1 VSGRLEALKK
11 ARERMIEDRD
21 THAKVLAAPF
31 DRDKAERARNKFIEI
46 QMLID
51 ALDRAIS
58 GEELISPK
66 SAARRKATRNIS
78 PREPRN
84 FSPSDTTFA
93 HRNSHHAI
101 VRQCKKSE
109 GFLRKSQ
116 QNQTLLALICSHHF
130 YREDADLLHC
140 LEFFP
145 AQQIRYEFHHGY
157 WSGASRRIPA
167 SVSPSTP
174 NRLGA

>member
-58 GEELISPK
+58 REEAISPK
-66 SAARRKATRNIS
+66 N
-78 PREPRN
+78 
-84 FSPSDTTFA
+84 
-93 HRNSHHAI
+93 
-101 VRQCKKSE
+101 
-109 GFLRKSQ
+109 
-116 QNQTLLALICSHHF
+116 
-130 YREDADLLHC
+130 
-140 LEFFP
+140 
-145 AQQIRYEFHHGY
+145 
-157 WSGASRRIPA
+157 
-167 SVSPSTP
+167 
-174 NRLGA
+174 